1 MTTKR
6 QHLEKTLAS
15 ALDKAGYEAVIAVSP
30 ENVQHLCGVFIASQR
45 MIRDRLAFVV
55 FRRQGAPFMVV
66 STVVA
71 YTARTHSWI
80 DDVATY
86 QEHSVRPIDG
96 LATALKERGLE
107 KARVLVETGA
117 LPTRDGDRL
126 REALPQLQF
135 DGAEKLLDRSRM
147 VKVPEEIEQTRRNAR
162 IWETAVLDGYKA
174 VKENEPEQ
182 DISNRMKR
190 NILLGGADWVP
201 FTIFSTGEH
210 TLLNHWVAD
219 ASPVKRGD
227 IMMVDMVGFFAGRY
241 IDAARMAIIGEPSAA
256 QRDAYRRMSTVQKEL
271 VKLVKPGIVARD
283 VFQAGVRISKELGMT
298 AAAPDFGHSLGIR
311 LHEYPILSAYEDEVL
326 VPDMV
331 MCIEVS
337 QKFDRLGN
345 FHVEDI
351 VHVTPNGA
359 QVLTTLMDTTD
370 MLVVG

>member
-1 MTTKR
+1 MTKR

-86 QEHSVRPIDG
+86 REHAVRPIDG
-96 LATALKERGLE
+96 LVAALKDRGLE
-107 KARVLVETGA
+107 KARVLVETGG
-117 LPTRDGDRL
+117 LPTRDGDQL
-126 REALPQLQF
+126 RAALPQLLF
-135 DGAEKLLDRSRM
+135 DDAEKLLDRSRM
-147 VKVPEEIEQTRRNAR
+147 VKVPEETEQTRRSAR
-162 IWETAVLDGYKA
+162 IWETAVLDGFKA

-201 FTIFSTGEH
+201 FAIFSSGEH

-227 IMMVDMVGFFAGRY
+227 IMIVDMVGFFGGHY

-256 QRDAYRRMSTVQKEL
+256 QRDAYRRMSTVQKQL
-271 VKLVKPGIVARD
+271 VKLVKPGVVARD
-283 VFQAGVRISKELGMT
+283 MFQAGVRIAKDLGMT
-298 AAAPDFGHSLGIR
+298 FSGPDFGHSLGIR
-311 LHEYPILSAYEDEVL
+311 LHEYPILNTYEEEVI

-337 QKFDRLGN
+337 QKFDGLGN

-359 QVLTTLMDTTD
+359 QILTTLIDTTD
-370 MLVVG
+370 MMVVG